1 MWPLNR
7 KVVPDPGSALALEEA
22 KENLKRT
29 RSRDDQVRSIAR
41 DLRLIRERNHFTE
54 RLRPIM
60 LKEDEGGS

>member
-7 KVVPDPGSALALEEA
+7 KTVPDPSSALALEEA

-60 LKEDEGGS
+60 LKEVKDES

>member
-1 MWPLNR
+1 MWPLTR
-7 KVVPDPGSALALEEA
+7 KVVPDPSPDLALAEA

-29 RSRDDQVRSIAR
+29 RSRDDQVHSVAR